1 MAAPH
6 GPLRRFRLALSL
18 ALSLALGWFATS
30 AYAPAI
36 SAQAAPVSITGRVID
51 KASRSPVESATVAL
65 HSGAAVE
72 TDSAGRFTFAG
83 LAPGTLRLVIRA
95 DGFPV
100 STFDITVRASG
111 NAEPIIQLDSTDAG
125 RRAAQTLP
133 EVAVTTRPS
142 MGPRYADFER
152 RQKTGRGQYLTRE
165 QIERAG
171 MNSLQETLRTLRGV
185 NVDCGGGGGCYIR
198 MARAPMRC
206 LPEYIVDDR
215 VDNVFGIRTPLQD
228 IQAIEVY
235 TGPSDVPGE
244 YAGRNAGCGV
254 IVIWTKSGPPVRRR
268 P

>member
-1 MAAPH
+1 MRPFV
-6 GPLRRFRLALSL
+6 GLST
-18 ALSLALGWFATS
+18 TS
-30 AYAPAI
+30 ALLLAGLAAALPAQQGTAAI
-36 SAQAAPVSITGRVID
+36 SGRIVDKSTRTPVTGARVVQGAD
-51 KASRSPVESATVAL
+51 AS
-65 HSGAAVE
+65 AV
-72 TDSAGRFTFAG
+72 TDSAGRFYIGAIPAG
-83 LAPGTLRLVIRA
+83 PVRLVIRA
-95 DGFPV
+95 EGFPIT
-100 STFDITVRASG
+100 TFDITLAAGDAAQPV
-111 NAEPIIQLDSTDAG
+111 IQLDSTDAAV
-125 RRAAQTLP
+125 RSAQTLP
-133 EVAVTTRPS
+133 GVSVTTTPS

-171 MNSLQETLRTLRGV
+171 HGSLQETLRTLRGV
-185 NVDCGGGGGCYIR
+185 NVDCGGGAGCYVR

-254 IVIWTKSGPPVRRR
+254 IVIWTKSGPPRR
-268 P
+268 PL